1 MPAACRRAGFPT
13 VRVLLAI
20 VVFVVGVASPARA
33 TFLPP
38 PWRLAILFDRD
49 VWQPTPLVLLRLPL
63 HSGALPLIFEE

>member
-1 MPAACRRAGFPT
+1 MPAAPWRAGFPT

-20 VVFVVGVASPARA
+20 AVFVVGVASPVQA
-33 TFLPP
+33 TFYPP

-63 HSGALPLIFEE
+63 HSGAVPLTFEE